1 MLTAGGMVSFGN
13 VALSTQGVI
22 WKDKQPIPYSAIA
35 KSRID
40 GPNVKIKSE
49 GKWLNDISVNVKKI
63 PNAFVLLD
71 MIEERRQAQGN
82 MAIAASAGLSASR
95 YL

>member
-1 MLTAGGMVSFGN
+1 MSFGN

-22 WKDKQPIPYSAIA
+22 WKGKQPIPYSAIA
-35 KSRID
+35 KSLID

-49 GKWLNDISVNVKKI
+49 GKWLNDISVNAKKI
-63 PNAFVLLD
+63 PNVFVLLD
-71 MIEERRQAQGN
+71 MIEDRRKSQGN
-82 MAIAASAGLSASR
+82 MAAAAMAGSSVGR